1 MTNAEII
8 ERARFA
14 LMKEGKLKGTGEFA
28 TFTDDAGNEF
38 EIEIP
43 EEMHTFAFWKEN
55 GYMVKK
61 GEHAVAKLTIWK
73 HTVKEHEAPEG
84 ADENT
89 KAILSEPSTKM
100 FMKTAAFF
108 AASQVS
114 PIEA

>member
-8 ERARFA
+8 EKARFD
-14 LMKEGKLKGTGEFA
+14 LMKEGKLKGTGEFLKVQ
-28 TFTDDAGNEF
+28 TDKGEMV
-38 EIEIP
+38 IEIP

-73 HTVKEHEAPEG
+73 GAEKKVEKPDGTEDKTV
-84 ADENT
+84 
-89 KAILSEPSTKM
+89 SM
-100 FMKTAAFF
+100 FMKNAAFF
-108 AASQVS
+108 AASQVA